1 MTGDT
6 LSLLSLLGMVA
17 VLLLVL
23 GACWLFTRW
32 AGTGLAGRFGV
43 PVDRRQMKVVER
55 LAVGRDQALLVVQ
68 LAGRTFLIGSSPSGF
83 SLLAELTEEE
93 GALWAVPPPGEDAA
107 GRESPDFRAIL
118 RKFRDKK

>member
-43 PVDRRQMKVVER
+43 PADRRQMKVVER

-93 GALWAVPPPGEDAA
+93 GALWAVPPPGADAA

>member
-1 MTGDT
+1 
-6 LSLLSLLGMVA
+6 MVA

-32 AGTGLAGRFGV
+32 AGTGLAGHFGV

>member
-32 AGTGLAGRFGV
+32 AGTGLAGHFGV

-83 SLLAELTEEE
+83 SLPVGRTDGGGGGLMGRTPSRRGRRGERKPGFSRYPAE
-93 GALWAVPPPGEDAA
+93 VPG
-107 GRESPDFRAIL
+107 
-118 RKFRDKK
+118 

>member
-32 AGTGLAGRFGV
+32 AGTGLAGHFGV

-83 SLLAELTEEE
+83 SLLCELTEEE
-93 GALWAVPPPGEDAA
+93 GALWAVPPSGTTA
-107 GRESPDFRAIL
+107 GGNALNFREIMG
-118 RKFRDKK
+118 KFREKK